1 MKKSLL
7 GLFATVVVLACGA
20 ALYGFAW
27 ELPNEGPVAVDWEL
41 PPGGADGVK
50 VVLPILHSLRQ
61 DVVELGK
68 SHPQLAEAK
77 AIEATADGWLFEHD
91 CRDLGKRGYEDPGP
105 FPIAIGLRVM
115 TELER
120 RASAL
125 PTPPAA
131 QPTADPVAPTPA
143 TLEKWLTGK
152 EVVEVCF
159 AGAHMDPLKLRDSLK
174 TKVAD
179 NDWDF
184 RLTPGEGGG
193 ANRSFVEVCMRV
205 SPENTRRLL
214 SLQEELE
221 PRGYRLDPEHTHVW
235 SLDGDPNARAKAR
248 EMAPGVLAAAANG
261 ISTALPKAQ
270 SATERPD
277 RAMYLAGI
285 RYEVPGTNI
294 TGMIR
299 ISEIAATKRW
309 QLPVVPDQVIHLP
322 RLGLMMT
329 VYYRPGRDTT
339 PDDSPQRA
347 AIRKAVNEA
356 IVPLLK
362 LEGDTARLH
371 EKPLPQVD
379 RPNPAPATEPAGI
392 EGNPRVRWDGN
403 IIPLAQDAVDADLA
417 ALRDVKG
424 IVELRM
430 GGGPVGAAGPYITA
444 AGRRPPDRHP
454 PPCEAVGTLG
464 QGGRRLGNFRLCHV
478 SKGCRCGSVQ
488 V

>member
-1 MKKSLL
+1 MNKAFLVCS
-7 GLFATVVVLACGA
+7 AAIIVLACGA
-20 ALYGFAW
+20 ALDGLAM

-41 PPGGADGVK
+41 PPGEADGVK
-50 VVLPILHSLRQ
+50 MVLPILHSLKQ
-61 DVVELGK
+61 DVVELEK

-91 CRDLGKRGYEDPGP
+91 CRDLGKRGYEDTGP

-115 TELER
+115 TEPER

-125 PTPPAA
+125 PAPPAT
-131 QPTADPVAPTPA
+131 QPMADPVAPTPA

-159 AGAHMDPLKLRDSLK
+159 AGAHMEPLKLRDSLK

-193 ANRSFVEVCMRV
+193 ANRSFVEVCMRF

-261 ISTALPKAQ
+261 ISTSLPKAQ
-270 SATERPD
+270 STAERPG

-285 RYEVPGTNI
+285 RYEVPGTNT

-299 ISEIAATKRW
+299 ISEIAATKTW
-309 QLPVVPDQVIHLP
+309 QLPVIPEQVIHLP
-322 RLGLMMT
+322 RLGLMIT
-329 VYYRPGRDTT
+329 AYYRPGQDTT
-339 PDDSPQRA
+339 QDTSPERA
-347 AIRKAVNEA
+347 AIRNAVNEA
-356 IVPLLK
+356 VAPLLK
-362 LEGDTARLH
+362 LEGDAARLH

-379 RPNPAPATEPAGI
+379 RPTPAPATEPAGI
-392 EGNPRVRWDGN
+392 EGNPRIRWDGN
-403 IIPLAQDAVDADLA
+403 IITLAQDTVDADFRSKSWPRSVSLF
-417 ALRDVKG
+417 
-424 IVELRM
+424 
-430 GGGPVGAAGPYITA
+430 
-444 AGRRPPDRHP
+444 HP
-454 PPCEAVGTLG
+454 WSGE
-464 QGGRRLGNFRLCHV
+464 GGRITFTAR
-478 SKGCRCGSVQ
+478 
-488 V
+488 